1 MKASTIAQLKKEL
14 QHRSPDEL
22 LNLCLRL
29 GRFKKENKELLTYL
43 LFEAGNESGYIE
55 SVKEEVDEWF
65 GEINTNSFF
74 YIKKSV
80 RKILRNIKKYIR
92 YSGNKETEVELLL
105 YFCQKL
111 RNFRPSIQNNT
122 ALFNLYQR
130 QLTFISKKLDAL
142 HEDLQYDFGQALE
155 DLKEP

>member
-14 QHRSPDEL
+14 QHRSSDEL
-22 LNLCLRL
+22 LALCLRL

-43 LFEAGNESGYIE
+43 LFEADHEAGYIE
-55 SVKEEVDEWF
+55 SVKAEVDESF
-65 GEINTNSFF
+65 LEINTNSL
-74 YIKKSV
+74 YYVKKSV

-111 RNFRPSIQNNT
+111 MDFRPSIRRNI
-122 ALFNLYQR
+122 ALSNLYDR
-130 QLTFISKKLDAL
+130 QLTYIQKKITAL
-142 HEDLQYDFGQALE
+142 HEDLQYDYGQALE
-155 DLKEP
+155 DLKKF